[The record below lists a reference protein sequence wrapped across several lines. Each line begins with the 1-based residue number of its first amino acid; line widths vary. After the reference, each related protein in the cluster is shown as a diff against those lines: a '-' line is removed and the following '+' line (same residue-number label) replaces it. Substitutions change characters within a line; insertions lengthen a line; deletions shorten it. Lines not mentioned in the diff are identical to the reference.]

1 MRISD
6 WSSDVCSSDLDGEPG
21 TAADKV
27 NAPFARRE
35 LRLDAG
41 AVRQRDAGA
50 VLEHELAGRIVSDDR
65 LGAAIAEQHPGKG
78 ERYCEDQRGGERPV
92 RAGRGCRL

>member
-65 LGAAIAEQHPGKG
+65 LGAAIAEQHPGKIG
-78 ERYCEDQRGGERPV
+78 SATGRERVGQDVTYSVVGG
-92 RAGRGCRL
+92 